1 MEIDF
6 SILKYAIRTLGF
18 MRKIDPRN
26 SRSISTVVAVVIVVV
41 ILIIAGAAAYFAFV
55 PGTSKTTSTTTTTQS
70 TTKTTTTSTPPT
82 TTSTTTSIT
91 PTSSSTTTTT
101 TSHPPANVTVV
112 FGASLSLT
120 GPAQPFGVEDN
131 WTLYQA
137 VDEIN
142 SLGGIP
148 LQNGSHAMVK
158 LVILNDQS
166 SDTISLNNYQTLVST
181 YHANV
186 LMGQLGTIDD
196 TVAANFATKSQTPI
210 IGPYYL
216 SSAKTCSTPSCSN
229 AWTFGTF
236 HNETNEAHVFLNWF
250 KTVDPPSSSHPVTIA
265 FLEETDDSAQA
276 NYAAGKAYAQ
286 QLGYTICTC
295 SDTSFTAGSA
305 SEMQTFL
312 SAAKSAGADAV
323 FGLPSPSDAV
333 LMINTAKQVGYE
345 PKAWLLTRG
354 TAVAPFALPQIGGLG
369 NLTSG
374 VMSAFPWEPQLP
386 YVANLFG
393 HNITNPQIVQQ
404 YEQALGQPP
413 LLEGVYYTGA
423 VVAADAISQANN
435 LSNVAIRQALR
446 THTYQTFMGTM
457 SFTEGGQ
464 WVQSDQY
471 MLLMQWQITPF
482 GNTTLP
488 QLQILEP
495 ASVATPNYIIYPFT
509 FQNQQM
515 SPWPPATNSTTT

>member
-1 MEIDF
+1 
-6 SILKYAIRTLGF
+6 
-18 MRKIDPRN
+18 MRKLNPRD
-26 SRSISTVVAVVIVVV
+26 SRSISTVAVVVVVVV
-41 ILIIAGAAAYFAFV
+41 ILVIAGAATYLFLA
-55 PGTSKTTSTTTTTQS
+55 PGT
-70 TTKTTTTSTPPT
+70 
-82 TTSTTTSIT
+82 
-91 PTSSSTTTTT
+91 TTTTT
-101 TSHPPANVTVV
+101 TSTTSTTSSSSAQSTTSSSVSSTTSSTTSTSKTTANVTVV

-120 GPAQPFGVEDN
+120 GPAQPFGIEDN

-148 LQNGSHAMVK
+148 LQNGSHAHVK
-158 LVILNDQS
+158 LVILDDQS
-166 SDTISLNNYQTLVST
+166 SDTVSLNNYQTLLST

-196 TVAANFATKSQTPI
+196 TVAANFATKNQVPI

-216 SSAKTCSTPSCSN
+216 SSAKTCATPACTN

-265 FLEETDDSAQA
+265 FFEETDDSAQA
-276 NYAAGKAYAQ
+276 NYAAGSAYAQ

-295 SDTSFTAGSA
+295 SDTSFTAGST

-323 FGLPSPSDAV
+323 FGLPTPSDAV
-333 LMINTAKQVGYE
+333 LMINTAKQIGYQ

-354 TAVAPFALPQIGGLG
+354 TAVAPFALTSLGGLG

-374 VMSAFPWEPQLP
+374 VMSAFPWEPNLP
-386 YVANLFG
+386 YVANLLG
-393 HNITNPQIVQQ
+393 HNITNAQIVQQ
-404 YEQALGQPP
+404 YEQAFGHPP

-435 LSNVAIRQALR
+435 LSNIAIREALR

-457 SFTEGGQ
+457 SFTPGGQ
-464 WVQSDQY
+464 WIQSDQY
-471 MLLMQWQITPF
+471 MLLMQWQIIPF
-482 GNTTLP
+482 GNSTLP
-488 QLQILEP
+488 VLQILEP
-495 ASVATPNYIIYPFT
+495 TNVASTNYIIYPFT
-509 FQNQQM
+509 FNNQQKM
-515 SPWPPATNSTTT
+515 PWPPANTSTSG